1 MSMTSTRAD
10 LYNLNVDIVKLQK
23 ALKRGTATSIP
34 NVSTA
39 NATDLATAQ
48 ALANSLKTTLNNLL
62 TDMRTNGLI
71 S

>member
-1 MSMTSTRAD
+1 MSMTSTRSD
-10 LYNLNVDIVKLQK
+10 LYNLNVDLTKLQR
-23 ALKRGTATSIP
+23 ALKRGTATAIA

-62 TDMRTNGLI
+62 TDMRANGLI